1 MIMQSLDNATQLY
14 KAGAPM
20 RGDHTLGMSHRKP
33 ETSARF
39 EERSQTIVKAASH
52 ADLLSSRN

>member
-1 MIMQSLDNATQLY
+1 
-14 KAGAPM
+14 M